1 MKARRNGIL
10 AAGNF
15 IVDYVKIIENYPEQ
29 DMLATILSESKSNGG
44 GPYNVLCDLSA
55 MEVAYPL
62 FACGLIGDD
71 VNGQWIS
78 DDLSIR
84 GIDTTQLHR
93 DRGGSTSFTDAMT
106 VSHSGRRTF
115 FHHRGSN
122 ARFDLEHCDPS
133 CCDAKIF
140 HLAYLML
147 LDQLDGI
154 RENGRTGASILLE
167 NASHAGMIT
176 CVDMVSTEHPK
187 FHDIALSALPWTD
200 YLIINEIE
208 AGHTLGKKLAA
219 DQFSALQEAAQSI
232 LDAGVR
238 NAVIIHTPHV
248 AVAASR
254 NEPPLI
260 QPALKLP
267 PNFIKG
273 ATGAGDAFASGL
285 LHGIHEG
292 LCMQDCLHLATCTAA
307 VSLTDPT
314 PSAGLR
320 PVATCLDLGNRFA
333 YNNQGTCLHE
343 DD

>member
-1 MKARRNGIL
+1 MKANRNGIL

-55 MEVAYPL
+55 MAVAYPL

-71 VNGQWIS
+71 VNGQWIC
-78 DDLSIR
+78 DDLGRR
-84 GIDTTQLHR
+84 GIDTAQLHR
-93 DRGGSTSFTDAMT
+93 DPVGSTSFTDAMT

-122 ARFDLEHCDPS
+122 ARFDLEHCDPTQ
-133 CCDAKIF
+133 CNAKIF

-147 LDQLDGI
+147 LDRLDGI
-154 RENGRTGASILLE
+154 RENGRSGASILLE
-167 NASHAGMIT
+167 NASNAGMIT
-176 CVDMVSTEHPK
+176 SVDMVSTEHPT
-187 FHDIALSALPWTD
+187 FHDIAQSAIPWTD

-219 DQFSALQEAAQSI
+219 DQFRALLEAAQSI
-232 LDAGVR
+232 LDLGVR
-238 NAVIIHTPHV
+238 KAVIIHTPQG

-254 NEPPLI
+254 NESPML
-260 QPALKLP
+260 QPALTLP
-267 PNFIKG
+267 SNFIKG
-273 ATGAGDAFASGL
+273 ATGAGDAFAAGL

-292 LCMQDCLHLATCTAA
+292 LPLQECLHLATCTAA
-307 VSLTDPT
+307 ASLTHPT

-320 PVATCLDLGNRFA
+320 PVAECLELGERIA
-333 YNNQGTCLHE
+333 SGKDTELA
-343 DD
+343 